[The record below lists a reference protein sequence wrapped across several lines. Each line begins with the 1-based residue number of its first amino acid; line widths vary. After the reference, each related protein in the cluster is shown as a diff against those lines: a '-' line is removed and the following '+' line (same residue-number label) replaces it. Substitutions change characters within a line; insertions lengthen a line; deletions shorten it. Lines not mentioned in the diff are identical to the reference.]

1 MSDAHPSGQTDD
13 RAHIERL
20 WEVVEEAA
28 VTGGI
33 GVDPSRLVLV
43 RADDLA
49 QLLTDA
55 ATMAAVLGE
64 PAPRPPVRTVR
75 RVAQLRPRTWRAGGS

>member
-13 RAHIERL
+13 ERAHVDRL
-20 WEVVEEAA
+20 WEAVEEAA
-28 VTGGI
+28 REGHLMVA
-33 GVDPSRLVLV
+33 VSP
-43 RADDLA
+43 DDLA

-64 PAPRPPVRTVR
+64 PAPRPPVRVVK
-75 RVAQLRPRTWRAGGS
+75 RVAQLRPRTWRAGGT